1 MNTPQPT
8 VTDILDSMEG
18 VSSKEKDLLT
28 RAYAFSEKVHSTHTR
43 YSGEPFF
50 AHPATVALYL
60 AEMGMDAHTI
70 CAGLLH
76 DSIEDV
82 GVTPEEMIEQF
93 GTETYTLVDGVTKLG
108 KVRFQ
113 GTTRHTES
121 LRKLF
126 AATAKDVRV
135 ILIKLADRLHNAR
148 TLEFVPK
155 HKQTRIALE
164 TLEVYAPIADR
175 LGMSIMKKD
184 LEDAAFPFAYPEDF
198 AYISHTFKDKY
209 DDAKDQI
216 EKMET
221 AVRKIMLDGGVKN
234 FRLHSR
240 VKGLYSLFK
249 KFERKGKDVDKIY
262 DLIALRIVVDDLSA
276 CYQTLGLIHG
286 NWLPLPGKLKDYI
299 AFPKP
304 NGYQSIHTTVH
315 TRNNSLMEVQI
326 RTEDMH
332 KEAEY
337 GLAAH
342 LSYKDATTRARGKKG
357 GKQGNKARQSDSM
370 KWMRQF
376 FPAGLVDPLQITG
389 VAGTTEPLEYTDAG
403 EEMAP
408 VPYWIR
414 HIAENHT
421 DTGGISRTEAEYTDD
436 LKDDFFSHRIF
447 IFTPKGDV
455 VDLPAGAC
463 AIDFAY
469 TIHSDLGEHI
479 SGARVNGKMTGINE
493 PLHNGDIVEVLTNK
507 DAKPSKKWLEFVKS
521 SIARKHI
528 RAATYGTEKKE
539 RKNTLPKRT

>member
-1 MNTPQPT
+1 M
-8 VTDILDSMEG
+8 VG
-18 VSSKEKDLLT
+18 
-28 RAYAFSEKVHSTHTR
+28 RAYEFSKQVHTGHTR

-50 AHPATVALYL
+50 DHPATVALYL
-60 AEMGMDAHTI
+60 AEMGMDAHTV
-70 CAGLLH
+70 CAALLH

-82 GVTPEEMIEQF
+82 GVTPEQITTQF
-93 GTETYTLVDGVTKLG
+93 GEEVYTLVDGVTKLG

-155 HKQTRIALE
+155 AKQKRIGLE

-184 LEDAAFPFAYPEDF
+184 LEDAAFPFAYPDEF
-198 AYISHTFKDKY
+198 AFITHTFKDKY
-209 DDAKDQI
+209 GDAKEQI
-216 EKMET
+216 TRMET
-221 AVRKIMLDGGVKN
+221 EVRKLMLDSGIKN

-249 KFERKGKDVDKIY
+249 KFERKGKEVEKIY
-262 DLIALRIVVDDLSA
+262 DLIALRIIVSDLAS
-276 CYQTLGLIHG
+276 CYQTLGIIHG

-315 TRNNSLMEVQI
+315 TKQNSLMEVQI

-342 LSYKDATTRARGKKG
+342 LAYKDATLRRKGNKQGKKG
-357 GKQGNKARQSDSM
+357 RQSDSM

-376 FPAGLVDPLQITG
+376 FPAGLVDPLQLKGKI
-389 VAGTTEPLEYTDAG
+389 VASEPAEYAEAG
-403 EEMAP
+403 EDSSAP

-414 HIAENHT
+414 HIAENHSEH
-421 DTGGISRTEAEYTDD
+421 GGMSRTEEEYTED

-469 TIHSDLGEHI
+469 AIHSDLGERI
-479 SGARVNGKMTGINE
+479 SGARVNNKMTGIYE
-493 PLHNGDIVEVLTNK
+493 PLHNGDIVEVLTSK

-521 SIARKHI
+521 SMARKHI
-528 RAATYGTEKKE
+528 RAATYGVEKKRTE
-539 RKNTLPKRT
+539 PTLKPLKSSKS

>member
-1 MNTPQPT
+1 MKTEAP
-8 VTDILDSMEG
+8 
-18 VSSKEKDLLT
+18 SKEDIIDAMEKPTAKARDLVS
-28 RAYAFSEKVHSTHTR
+28 RAYAFSAEVHKDHKR
-43 YSGEPFF
+43 YSGEPYF

-82 GVTPEEMIEQF
+82 GVTREQIVDQF
-93 GTETYTLVDGVTKLG
+93 GEETYTLVDGVTKLG
-108 KVRFQ
+108 HVRFR

-155 HKQTRIALE
+155 EKQTRIALE

-184 LEDAAFPFAYPEDF
+184 LEDAAFPFAYPDNF
-198 AYISHTFKDKY
+198 AFITHTFKEKY
-209 DDAKDQI
+209 AEAEEQI
-216 EKMET
+216 ERMEADVREKMQ
-221 AVRKIMLDGGVKN
+221 AGGVRH

-240 VKGLYSLFK
+240 VKGLYSLFR
-249 KFERKGKDVDKIY
+249 KFERKGKDPENIY
-262 DLIALRIVVDDLSA
+262 DLIALRIIVEDVPA
-276 CYQTLGLIHG
+276 CYQTLGIIHG

-332 KEAEY
+332 REAEY

-342 LSYKDATTRARGKKG
+342 LSYKDATVRGSGKRPSKKG
-357 GKQGNKARQSDSM
+357 IKGHKDESLR
-370 KWMRQF
+370 WMRQF
-376 FPAGLVDPLQITG
+376 FPAGIVDPQLVNG
-389 VAGTTEPLEYTDAG
+389 VAEPEEYLDAHEG
-403 EEMAP
+403 DPSAP

-414 HIAENHT
+414 HIAENHSEH
-421 DTGGISRTEAEYTDD
+421 GGHARTEDEYIDD
-436 LKDDFFSHRIF
+436 LKNDFFSHRIF

-455 VDLPAGAC
+455 VDLPVGAC

-469 TIHSDLGEHI
+469 AIHSDLGHHI
-479 SGARVNGKMTGINE
+479 SGAKVNGKMTGIE
-493 PLHNGDIVEVLTNK
+493 QPLHNGDIVEILTNK
-507 DAKPSKKWLEFVKS
+507 DAKPSKKWLEVVKS
-521 SIARKHI
+521 SMARKHI
-528 RAATYGTEKKE
+528 RSATYATER
-539 RKNTLPKRT
+539 RKNALKPIS